1 MRKNLSDTTIKDLMF
16 SQPGF
21 WRGCA
26 ATDAELAEK
35 EPEDSKEYEW
45 LTQRRNR
52 HETLAD
58 NPNARNQLR
67 DW

>member
-1 MRKNLSDTTIKDLMF
+1 MF

-26 ATDAELAEK
+26 ATDAYLAEQ

-52 HETLAD
+52 HETLAE

-67 DW
+67 EW